1 MLGRFTA
8 VADDGLHD
16 AIDELVKSKLGP
28 LNADQATV
36 VLIQRRM
43 EEDQADCLDMFQTSW
58 KEDVRG
64 LFFCR
69 SQHRFRGGTRTPG
82 TVLITCL
89 PASVVGRT
97 P

>member
-8 VADDGLHD
+8 VSDDGLHD
-16 AIDELVKSKLGP
+16 AIDELVKSKPGP
-28 LNADQATV
+28 LNVDQVTL

-43 EEDQADCLDMFQTSW
+43 EEDQADCLDMCQTSW